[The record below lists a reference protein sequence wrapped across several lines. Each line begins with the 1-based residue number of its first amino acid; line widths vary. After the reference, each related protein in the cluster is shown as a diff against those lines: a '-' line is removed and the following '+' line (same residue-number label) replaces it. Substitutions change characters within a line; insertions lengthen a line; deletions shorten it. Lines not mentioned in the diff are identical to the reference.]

1 MTKHLLFA
9 SAILLIISC
18 NSNTKTEEEVMAE
31 TLAESS
37 LTLEFVSKNPEV
49 KKEGTH
55 VSASEMLHLYL
66 TDNSQSDFVGKSL
79 TLNNTI
85 EGAIN
90 FYTSNDSV
98 FCNAPNSLIL
108 MSMPP
113 KPGIRPAMIDSMSD
127 FYIAPM
133 SLLKFEA
140 VNIMFIGPGT
150 EKERY

>member
-9 SAILLIISC
+9 SAILLITSC
-18 NSNTKTEEEVMAE
+18 TSNPKTEEEVMVE
-31 TLAESS
+31 TLVENS
-37 LTLEFVSKNPEV
+37 LTLEFASKNPEV

-55 VSASEMLHLYL
+55 VSASEMLYLSL

-90 FYTSNDSV
+90 FSSRNDSI
-98 FCNAPNSLIL
+98 FCNAPTSLIL

-113 KPGIRPAMIDSMSD
+113 KPGVLPATIAANAE
-127 FYIAPM
+127 FYVTPM
-133 SLLKFEA
+133 SLLKFES
-140 VNIMFIGPGT
+140 VNIMFVGLG
-150 EKERY
+150 E

>member
-9 SAILLIISC
+9 SAILLITSC
-18 NSNTKTEEEVMAE
+18 TSNPKTEEEVMVE
-31 TLAESS
+31 TLVENS
-37 LTLEFVSKNPEV
+37 LTLEFASKNPEV

-55 VSASEMLHLYL
+55 VSVSEMLHLSL

-90 FYTSNDSV
+90 FSSRNDSI
-98 FCNAPNSLIL
+98 FCNAPTSLIL

-113 KPGIRPAMIDSMSD
+113 KPGVLPSTIAANAE
-127 FYIAPM
+127 FYVTPM
-133 SLLKFEA
+133 SLLKFES
-140 VNIMFIGPGT
+140 VNIMFVGLV
-150 EKERY
+150 E

>member
-1 MTKHLLFA
+1 MIKNLLFA
-9 SAILLIISC
+9 SAILLITSC
-18 NSNTKTEEEVMAE
+18 TSNPKTEEVVVIE
-31 TLAESS
+31 TLVENS
-37 LTLEFVSKNPEV
+37 LTLEFASKNPEV

-55 VSASEMLHLYL
+55 VGASEMLHLYL
-66 TDNSQSDFVGKSL
+66 TNNSQSDFVGKSL

-90 FYTSNDSV
+90 FYTRNDSV

-113 KPGIRPAMIDSMSD
+113 KAGVRPAMIAANAD

-133 SLLKFEA
+133 SLLKFES
-140 VNIMFIGPGT
+140 VNIMFVGPGT
-150 EKERY
+150 KK

>member
-9 SAILLIISC
+9 SAILLITSC
-18 NSNTKTEEEVMAE
+18 TSNPKTEEEVMIEALVE
-31 TLAESS
+31 NS
-37 LTLEFVSKNPEV
+37 LTLEFASKNPEV

-55 VSASEMLHLYL
+55 VSASEMLHLSL

-90 FYTSNDSV
+90 FSSRNDSI
-98 FCNAPNSLIL
+98 FCNAPTSLIL

-113 KPGIRPAMIDSMSD
+113 KPGVRPSTIAANSE
-127 FYIAPM
+127 FYLTPM
-133 SLLKFEA
+133 SLLKFES
-140 VNIMFIGPGT
+140 VNIMFVGLG
-150 EKERY
+150 E

>member
-1 MTKHLLFA
+1 MTKNLLFA
-9 SAILLIISC
+9 SAILLITSC
-18 NSNTKTEEEVMAE
+18 TTNPKTEEVVVVE
-31 TLAESS
+31 TLVANS
-37 LTLEFVSKNPEV
+37 LTLEFASKNTEV

-55 VSASEMLHLYL
+55 VGASEMLHLYL

-90 FYTSNDSV
+90 FYSRNDSV

-113 KPGIRPAMIDSMSD
+113 KAGVRPAMIAANAD

-133 SLLKFEA
+133 SLLKFES
-140 VNIMFIGPGT
+140 VNIMFVGPGT
-150 EKERY
+150 KK